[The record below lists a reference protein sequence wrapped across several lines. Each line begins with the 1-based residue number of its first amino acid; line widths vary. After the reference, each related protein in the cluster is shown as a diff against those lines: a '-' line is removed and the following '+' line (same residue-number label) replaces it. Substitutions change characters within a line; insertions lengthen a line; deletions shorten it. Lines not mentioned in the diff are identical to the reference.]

1 MSTSPPSFS
10 KICYVKVCVLKNWK
24 QLFLSKLILYLLG
37 QEYGIYFSF
46 LTYIFSRYLQNIHE
60 RKIGPTKYLQKKNF
74 RPTRKNLGPTKYLR
88 QKITDPRRHGGT
100 RPTMPRDPRNLPH
113 SFLYY
118 LTQIRHLHTMHG
130 DKKVD
135 VEKATTPIILLV
147 SLVPVGAIIKI
158 CRICG
163 TPCPW
168 KKDLQGC

>member
-1 MSTSPPSFS
+1 MCW
-10 KICYVKVCVLKNWK
+10 KIGNNY
-24 QLFLSKLILYLLG
+24 FLNNLILYLLG

-60 RKIGPTKYLQKKNF
+60 RKIGPTKYLRKKISDP
-74 RPTRKNLGPTKYLR
+74 RE
-88 QKITDPRRHGGT
+88 KITDPRRLGGT
-100 RPTMPRDPRNLPH
+100 RPTMARDPRNLPH

>member
-1 MSTSPPSFS
+1 MCW
-10 KICYVKVCVLKNWK
+10 KIGNNY
-24 QLFLSKLILYLLG
+24 FLSKLILYLLG

-60 RKIGPTKYLQKKNF
+60 KN
-74 RPTRKNLGPTKYLR
+74 NGPTKYLR
-88 QKITDPRRHGGT
+88 KKISDPREKITDPRRHGGT
-100 RPTMPRDPRNLPH
+100 MARDPRNLAH

-118 LTQIRHLHTMHG
+118 LTQIHHLHTMHG

-135 VEKATTPIILLV
+135 VEKGTTLIVLLV
-147 SLVPVGAIIKI
+147 SFVNVGAIIKI